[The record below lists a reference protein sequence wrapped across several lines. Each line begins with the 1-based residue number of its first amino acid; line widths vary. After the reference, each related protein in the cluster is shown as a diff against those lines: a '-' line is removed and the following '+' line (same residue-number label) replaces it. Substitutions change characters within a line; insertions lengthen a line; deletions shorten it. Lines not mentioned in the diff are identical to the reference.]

1 VGGETTMVDKNFD
14 IFTGCM
20 RRDGVKGVDHHE
32 DAGSLGRTF
41 LGHDDVDS
49 GRHTFG
55 QVRRALV
62 VQREDEV
69 GPALEVEP
77 DPFGQVQPGCV
88 LGPDVEHLLV
98 GEAVGA
104 VLVFV
109 GRHGF
114 LAAGPHVVSSNA

>member
-1 VGGETTMVDKNFD
+1 
-14 IFTGCM
+14 M

-32 DAGSLGRTF
+32 DAGSLDRTF

-49 GRHTFG
+49 GRYTFG
-55 QVRRALV
+55 QVRRTLV

-77 DPFGQVQPGCV
+77 DPFGQVQPGRV
-88 LGPDVEHLLV
+88 LCPDVEHLLI

-109 GRHGF
+109 GRHRL